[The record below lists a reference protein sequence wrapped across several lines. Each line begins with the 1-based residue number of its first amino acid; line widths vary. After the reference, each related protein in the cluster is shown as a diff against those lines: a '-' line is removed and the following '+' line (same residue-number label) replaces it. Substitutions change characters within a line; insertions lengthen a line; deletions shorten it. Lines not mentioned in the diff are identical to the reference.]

1 MNAIILAAGKGERL
15 KPLTQNIPKCLVK
28 LFGKSLLDWQIETF
42 HKLGIF
48 DITVITGYKSE
59 FISLPEIKKIVNK
72 RFESTNMVET
82 LFCAQS
88 ELKDSTIVSYGD
100 IIFEEK
106 IVKKL
111 VDSEHD
117 ISVVVD
123 EKWHNLWKLRF
134 NNPLNDAESMKIND
148 DSCITNIG
156 QSVSKIDEIQGQFI
170 GLVKFQNKGID
181 DLKAFYKKAKDLSK
195 NNVNPLNP
203 HLNFQNSYMTDLL
216 NYLIK
221 VGCKLKAIKIQNGWL
236 ELDSFSDYELYE
248 NLHNKK
254 ALKNLFSF

>member
-59 FISLPEIKKIVNK
+59 FISSLEIKKIVNK

-106 IVKKL
+106 IMKKL
-111 VDSEHD
+111 VGSSE
-117 ISVVVD
+117 
-123 EKWHNLWKLRF
+123 
-134 NNPLNDAESMKIND
+134 M
-148 DSCITNIG
+148 
-156 QSVSKIDEIQGQFI
+156 
-170 GLVKFQNKGID
+170 
-181 DLKAFYKKAKDLSK
+181 
-195 NNVNPLNP
+195 
-203 HLNFQNSYMTDLL
+203 
-216 NYLIK
+216 
-221 VGCKLKAIKIQNGWL
+221 
-236 ELDSFSDYELYE
+236 
-248 NLHNKK
+248 
-254 ALKNLFSF
+254 